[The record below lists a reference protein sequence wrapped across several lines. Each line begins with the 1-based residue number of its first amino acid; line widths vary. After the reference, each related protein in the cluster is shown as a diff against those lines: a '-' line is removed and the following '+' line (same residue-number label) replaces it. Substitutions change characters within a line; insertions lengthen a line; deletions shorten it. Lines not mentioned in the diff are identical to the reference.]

1 MPKGQLDSIICAKA
15 NFTKKSALS
24 FVEWSCP
31 RFISY
36 FNNQSENT
44 SAKFYFQGT
53 PGEDKIPLDEV
64 LAATRSLAILH
75 AQFFLD
81 SNLLEPANVRFNWLR
96 KFGDPTYLQ
105 EIVEKWKYYW
115 SFAKQRLE
123 HKVRHDFYSI
133 LSDPIKIK
141 TLITDLAKNAPMT
154 LVHTDVWINNF
165 CFVNDQFCALD
176 WQAVM
181 IGPGVIDLGKE
192 EMNHTNI
199 FWYCTLFVS
208 QGNFVGYHP
217 ILLQWKWNSFSL
229 LWYTQ
234 SF

>member
-1 MPKGQLDSIICAKA
+1 MAIKYDSKDKQNAPETVVLKMPRSDAKRSTRFYYLCESKFYEKIGPLICGMKLPSIY
-15 NFTKKSALS
+15 F
-24 FVEWSCP
+24 
-31 RFISY
+31 SY
-36 FNNQSENT
+36 FNNQSENAILLMEDLG
-44 SAKFYFQGT
+44 SAKFYSFQGT
-53 PGEDKIPLDEV
+53 PGEDRIPLDKV
-64 LAATRSLAILH
+64 LAAARSLAILH

-176 WQAVM
+176 WQTVM
-181 IGPGVIDLGKE
+181 IGPGVIDLVK
-192 EMNHTNI
+192 
-199 FWYCTLFVS
+199 
-208 QGNFVGYHP
+208 
-217 ILLQWKWNSFSL
+217 KK
-229 LWYTQ
+229 
-234 SF
+234 